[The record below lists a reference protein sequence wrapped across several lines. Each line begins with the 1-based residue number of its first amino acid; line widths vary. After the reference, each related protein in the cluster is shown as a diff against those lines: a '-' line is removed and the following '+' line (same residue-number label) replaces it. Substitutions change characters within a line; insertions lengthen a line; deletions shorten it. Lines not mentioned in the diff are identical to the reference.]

1 MPVSSPTTI
10 RSVPPSTLILSVKSS
25 TGTFS
30 PVPRILPKAQPTQV
44 QNTKLSEPGIVVN
57 KKFKVKLVGPLVQK
71 SVKPSVSANPGQ
83 TFFNKVP
90 YREVVRFLPD
100 QTGGVSLVNTQG
112 HTLAHNKAGHT
123 IPILNQLPAG
133 LTPTLK
139 ITPVIISGLGKGGD
153 TLIARRRFF

>member
-1 MPVSSPTTI
+1 M
-10 RSVPPSTLILSVKSS
+10 
-25 TGTFS
+25 
-30 PVPRILPKAQPTQV
+30 
-44 QNTKLSEPGIVVN
+44 N
-57 KKFKVKLVGPLVQK
+57 LVGALVQK
-71 SVKPSVSANPGQ
+71 FVKPSVSAIPEQ

-90 YREVVRFLPD
+90 YREVVTFQSD
-100 QTGGVSLVNTQG
+100 QIGGVSLVNTQG

-133 LTPTLK
+133 LAPTLK